1 MVRSC
6 SVGPGGRG
14 MSRRGNCVNISLTG
28 YVMYFNTRVV
38 DRVFPASGRNYP
50 AHLVGGAPAGQV
62 SALYHDTRLAVRL
75 DNGLCAE
82 YPLQVSSDS
91 GGLYS

>member
-1 MVRSC
+1 
-6 SVGPGGRG
+6 
-14 MSRRGNCVNISLTG
+14 
-28 YVMYFNTRVV
+28 MYFNTRVV